1 MVCLAEAGVTV
12 DQLAN
17 VEIVGGATR
26 VNCVKLRLAE
36 LLKLDK
42 TKLNYGLGTTL
53 NADEAVSRGC
63 ALQVR
68 SVASVGGVLMA
79 CIACSPDCSLKH
91 GHGLIT

>member
-63 ALQVR
+63 ALQV
-68 SVASVGGVLMA
+68 SVASVWVVLMA
-79 CIACSPDCSLKH
+79 CIACSPDCPMRH